1 MGLLPG
7 NTRIVKDFKE
17 FAVKGNMIDM
27 AVGIIIG
34 TAFGSIVSSLVKDI
48 ITPALGIFLGKVDF
62 KDYKYIIQ
70 DAVLSSEGAVVREA
84 VSLNYGAFL
93 QSCIDF
99 LIISGSIFIVIRSIN
114 ALKRKAEDEKS
125 PSIPTPKDIELLSE
139 IRDLLKENRRQKTQ

>member
-1 MGLLPG
+1 M
-7 NTRIVKDFKE
+7 RIIKDFKE

-62 KDYKYIIQ
+62 KDYKYAIQ
-70 DAVLSSEGAVVREA
+70 DAILNESGEVIREA
-84 VSLNYGAFL
+84 VFLNYGNFL
-93 QSCIDF
+93 QVCIDF
-99 LIISGSIFIVIRSIN
+99 IIISGSIFIVIRAIN

-125 PSIPTPKDIELLSE
+125 PSVPTPKDIELLSE
-139 IRDLLKENRRQKTQ
+139 IRDLLKESRKQKN